1 MMSGRPLIR
10 NWWKD
15 SEDAIAHPQSY
26 ALMEN
31 FHMNDGR
38 VLTDQLST
46 YLIQTVLEVPDKVEP
61 VIVELPEPPGSL
73 GNARHG

>member
-15 SEDAIAHPQSY
+15 SEGVIVQAQGY

-31 FHMNDGR
+31 F
-38 VLTDQLST
+38 Q
-46 YLIQTVLEVPDKVEP
+46 K
-61 VIVELPEPPGSL
+61 
-73 GNARHG
+73 